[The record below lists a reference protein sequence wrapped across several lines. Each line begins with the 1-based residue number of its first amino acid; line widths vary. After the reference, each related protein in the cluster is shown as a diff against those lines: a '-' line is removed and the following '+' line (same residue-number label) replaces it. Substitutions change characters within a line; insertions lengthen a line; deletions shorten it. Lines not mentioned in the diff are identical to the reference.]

1 MVMSVHALGVWFSV
15 FGSYVH
21 TTIRYYYQR
30 KSIKQGFPLRTSEAC
45 IKRAKAWDAS
55 SDDITQ
61 LGTNCDV
68 VDSIWERG
76 YGLIGTRLTV
86 PVAVAPGKCS
96 PTPCVLNSKVS
107 LLLFDHCTFM
117 YKTSD
122 THEAPQNV
130 LSLYC
135 RNIIICAIAITSG
148 IYHNS
153 ERHGNTN
160 NKKCYSERHGNTNN
174 KKCYSERHGNTNNI
188 FPVRTM

>member
-1 MVMSVHALGVWFSV
+1 MMISVHALGVWFSV

-21 TTIRYYYQR
+21 TTIRYYYLR

-68 VDSIWERG
+68 VDSIWQPVHTLFYVQPTCSQGKPGNKANQTTRLTRPQGKASFYACITRPQEKAWERG

-96 PTPCVLNSKVS
+96 PTPCVLNSEVS

-117 YKTSD
+117 Y
-122 THEAPQNV
+122 
-130 LSLYC
+130 LY
-135 RNIIICAIAITSG
+135 SK
-148 IYHNS
+148 
-153 ERHGNTN
+153 
-160 NKKCYSERHGNTNN
+160 NK
-174 KKCYSERHGNTNNI
+174 
-188 FPVRTM
+188 